1 MITNAAAVIVAGAI
15 LINHELRAQ
24 TKSVDQKDTRLD
36 TRSFRL
42 EASDD
47 DPANALSEQV
57 CWPKCFVRRLA
68 SSAAEVVGHGWT
80 KYIVW
85 RQRINTPSGRLV
97 RLTLDRRAQV

>member
-24 TKSVDQKDTRLD
+24 TKDVDQKDTRLD

-42 EASDD
+42 EASGD

-57 CWPKCFVRRLA
+57 CRPKRFVRRLA
-68 SSAAEVVGHGWT
+68 TSAAEVVGHGCHGCR
-80 KYIVW
+80 KYIVFDFKKAVF
-85 RQRINTPSGRLV
+85 QLGHQTVI
-97 RLTLDRRAQV
+97 LT